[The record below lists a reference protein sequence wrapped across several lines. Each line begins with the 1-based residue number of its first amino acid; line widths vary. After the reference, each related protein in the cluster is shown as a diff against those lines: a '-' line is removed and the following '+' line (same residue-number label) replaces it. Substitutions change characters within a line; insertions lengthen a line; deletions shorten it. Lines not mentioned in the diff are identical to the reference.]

1 MKHAGKM
8 CVPVLISL
16 ALIGSLLPGTGWG
29 ASILVNPS
37 SAWCTA
43 INSALPGDD
52 IVFAPGSYTT
62 PCWITSNGLP
72 GAPIMVRSQSEKPFQ
87 GAVFEYQGT
96 TSYVIELR
104 ETAHLIIHGFS
115 FASTQNGVDAI
126 KIRKANDVIIEKN
139 FFQKIGGISISA
151 NNSNT
156 QRITVR
162 QNIFKDLQYTSL
174 YFGCQD
180 GATCHATDLV
190 VEGNLIDTVTTPYD
204 PSAVGYGLEIK
215 LNSYGTVRN
224 NTIYRTKGP
233 GIMVYGSNQKDPPS
247 ILEGNYV
254 EGSKTEG
261 GIVVGGGPAII
272 RNNVLVDNAYGG
284 ISAQD
289 YNSRGLQ
296 KNVWI
301 VDNTLLQNGDSGINV
316 EVWNAGS
323 GNVIAFNA
331 ILPKTGTPALRPSSP
346 AGTLI
351 KKNVTC
357 RTASSCFVNATT
369 PPYDLW
375 PSPTSPLLDAAGNGT
390 EPWRPVD
397 DFMGVIRGTAA
408 DVGAFERTSAIFN
421 HLVGGGNPRPPRI
434 SADTNPPAAP
444 KNLRTQ

>member
-1 MKHAGKM
+1 M
-8 CVPVLISL
+8 CVSFLIFL
-16 ALIGSLLPGTGWG
+16 TLIGSHLPGTGLG
-29 ASILVNPS
+29 APILVNSS

-52 IVFAPGSYTT
+52 IVFAPGSYTDT
-62 PCWITSNGLP
+62 CWITAKGLP
-72 GAPIMVRSQSEKPFQ
+72 GSPIIIRAQSTDPSQQSIFAYP
-87 GAVFEYQGT
+87 GSSSNVLDLLNA
-96 TSYVIELR
+96 SYLTLR
-104 ETAHLIIHGFS
+104 GFS
-115 FASTQNGVDAI
+115 FNPTQDGVDAI
-126 KIRKANDVIIEKN
+126 RIRSANDVIIEQN
-139 FFQKIGGISISA
+139 LFQGIGGVCIPA
-151 NNSNT
+151 NDGDT

-162 QNIFKDLQYTSL
+162 NNTFKDLKYTCL

-180 GATCHATDLV
+180 GTSCHTTDLL

-215 LNSYGTVRN
+215 LNSYGTVRD

-233 GIMVYGSNQKDPPS
+233 GIMVYGSNRKDPPS
-247 ILEGNYV
+247 VVEGNYV

-261 GIVVGGGPAII
+261 GIVIGGGPAIV
-272 RNNVLVDNAYGG
+272 RNNVLVGNAYGG

-289 YNSRGLQ
+289 YNGRGLQ

-301 VDNTLLQNGDSGINV
+301 VENTVLNNADSGINV
-316 EVWNAGS
+316 ESWSAGS

-331 ILPKTGTPALRPSSP
+331 ILPKAGTPALRPSSP

-351 KKNVTC
+351 GNVTC
-357 RTASSCFVNATT
+357 AIASSCFVNATT

-375 PSPTSPLLDAAGNGT
+375 PSPTSPLLNTAGTGT
-390 EPWRPVD
+390 EPWRPMD
-397 DFMGVIRGTAA
+397 DFMGVIRGAAA
-408 DVGAFERTSAIFN
+408 DVGAFERTSSNFN

-444 KNLRTQ
+444 KNLRVQ